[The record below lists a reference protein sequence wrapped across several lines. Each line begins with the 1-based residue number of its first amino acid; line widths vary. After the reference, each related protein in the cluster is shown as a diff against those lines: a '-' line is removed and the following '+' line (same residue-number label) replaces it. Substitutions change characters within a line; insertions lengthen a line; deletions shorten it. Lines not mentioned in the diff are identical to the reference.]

1 MTEEEVRGYF
11 KRVAFPDLRV
21 RLSDGHMA
29 GAATQQWCDD
39 LEYATHVLQM
49 SAEDKQTIKDVCENI
64 QQTRSFTPQHEAQ
77 ILGAF
82 LPYSGKLK
90 I

>member
-11 KRVAFPDLRV
+11 KRVLFPDLHL
-21 RLSDGHMA
+21 RLSDGLMA
-29 GAATQQWCDD
+29 GLATLEWCDN
-39 LEYATHVLQM
+39 LEDVTHVLQM
-49 SAEDKQTIKDVCENI
+49 SVEDKQTIKDVCETI
-64 QQTRSFTPQHEAQ
+64 QQTRSFTPRQEAQ